1 MSVDRTQKEQAVAE
15 LNETFTQS
23 GLVVVTHYKGM
34 TVAEMTDLRAKMR
47 EENATVK
54 VTKNRLA
61 QRALEGTGYEGLS
74 EMFSGPT
81 AVAVSE
87 DPISAAKVAY
97 NYAKDN
103 EKLVILG
110 GAMGDT
116 ILDQK
121 GVEALAKLPSLD
133 EVRGKLVAMLSTP
146 ATRIAT
152 VSGAPA
158 TQIARVLKAYA
169 EKG

>member
-74 EMFSGPT
+74 EMFAGPT

-103 EKLVILG
+103 DKLVILG